1 MLEPALT
8 LGIRALSSKQEAHST
23 HLHLESRESA
33 LRAVMREY
41 LAIASQELGLHA
53 AARYLRARPARQPG
67 RPRESGDP
75 GPGSYLP
82 PPRTSP
88 IDPRPQTVAL
98 DSLIIDSDT
107 ERHLQFSPDA
117 LQSRMRMDDPYA
129 LIAPYTRQMMSFLLF
144 NPDPARLL
152 MIGLGGGSQAKFCYR
167 HLPGTRITVVEIDAR
182 VLALRGAFFVPEDDE
197 RFQVVHDDGVKYL
210 AGLEDQLDA
219 ILVDAYDEGGVS
231 PSLASPRFFRDV
243 ARNLTPE
250 GVLVMNLHGKPDVFA
265 SHLAHARA
273 AFHRRALLVSV
284 PSDDNAML
292 CAFRENATPPSAP
305 QLFLR
310 ARYLQSKLKLHF
322 RSYLQRLRQGQVL

>member
-1 MLEPALT
+1 M
-8 LGIRALSSKQEAHST
+8 SSKQHAHRT
-23 HLHLESRESA
+23 HLHLQPRESA
-33 LRAVMREY
+33 LRAVLREY
-41 LAIASQELGLHA
+41 LAIASQELGLQA
-53 AARYLRARPARQPG
+53 AARYLRTHPARDPPEPSASGIPG
-67 RPRESGDP
+67 PPRESGDP
-75 GPGSYLP
+75 GSWYP
-82 PPRTSP
+82 PPRTAP

-98 DSLIIDSDT
+98 DSLLIDCGT

-167 HLPGTRITVVEIDAR
+167 HLPGTCITVIEIDAR
-182 VLALRGAFFVPEDDE
+182 VLALRDAFFVPEDDE
-197 RFQVVHDDGVKYL
+197 RFQVVHDDGAKYL
-210 AGLEDQLDA
+210 AGLEDQFDA

-243 ARNLTPE
+243 ARNLTPA

-265 SHLAHARA
+265 SHLARARA

-292 CAFRENATPPSAP
+292 CAFRENATPPTAP